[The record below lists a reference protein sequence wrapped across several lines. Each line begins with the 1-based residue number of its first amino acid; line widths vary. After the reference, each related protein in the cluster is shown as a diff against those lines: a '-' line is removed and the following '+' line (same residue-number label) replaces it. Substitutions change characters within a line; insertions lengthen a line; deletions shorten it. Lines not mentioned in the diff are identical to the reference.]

1 MCNLEWEMMKKY
13 ASIGERRMNFETT
26 ANNQYSAYLE
36 VRRLL
41 VVKRTEEKIWN
52 TLKKLRILIK
62 FEA

>member
-41 VVKRTEEKIWN
+41 VVKRTEDLEYI
-52 TLKKLRILIK
+52 KKAKNIDK
-62 FEA
+62 V

>member
-1 MCNLEWEMMKKY
+1 MMKKY

-62 FEA
+62 FEASFVCIIR